1 MKSPRT
7 LLFVLLAACTAGGV
21 ALAQAQPV
29 SSSGVGPAGSGRVLA
44 YQLVPGKTLRYKL
57 TARIKGTIPLLGTP
71 TPIDN
76 GVISL
81 VYAATPKTVL
91 ADGLSD
97 VELKVESVDVELEG
111 LPVPIGLEDA
121 EKVLNQTVTFSKTG
135 EVKKIT
141 GGGPLPFGVSIP
153 GVDPKRLYSLLFPVV
168 FPTAPV
174 KPGDTWPYKSELLGG
189 QRNKPAFTATL
200 LPEDQSGAD
209 PSLARIKTDF
219 SLNVDQNFDGDHK
232 PVADASLAHRTMKG
246 KISGGGI
253 LTFDANA
260 GRFTKGQLNIK
271 ADISDDLTG
280 KPQTPDEPKQIPSKV
295 DAVVTLEL
303 QPDAPANTAS
313 GSP

>member
-1 MKSPRT
+1 MKPFRT
-7 LLFVLLAACTAGGV
+7 LFVLLGASLVVCAAS
-21 ALAQAQPV
+21 AQDASSA
-29 SSSGVGPAGSGRVLA
+29 SSSAKPADGGRVLF

-91 ADGLSD
+91 ADGAAD
-97 VELKVESVDVELEG
+97 VDLKVESVDVELEG

-121 EKVLNQTVTFSKTG
+121 EKVLNQTVTFSRTG

-168 FPTAPV
+168 FPTTPV
-174 KPGDTWPYKSELLGG
+174 KPGDTWPYRSELLGG
-189 QRNKPAFTATL
+189 QKNKPAFTATF
-200 LPEDQSGAD
+200 LPDDQQNSD

-219 SLNVDQNFDGDHK
+219 TLNVDQLFDADHK
-232 PVADASLAHRTMKG
+232 PVTDANLAHRAIKG
-246 KISGGGI
+246 KIAGGGV
-253 LTFDANA
+253 LTFDTAA

-271 ADISDDLTG
+271 ADISDDLAG

-295 DAVVTLEL
+295 DAVVTVEL
-303 QPDAPANTAS
+303 QPDAPAKTAS
-313 GSP
+313 GTP